1 MNFLKN
7 TWYVAA
13 WSDEIADGKLFNRKI
28 LNEPIVF
35 FRKQNGQISAIGDR
49 CPHRFASLHLGTL
62 EDDCVSCPYH
72 GLTFSSDGKCVHNPH
87 GDGTIPRAAQVR
99 SYVVEERYLAV
110 WIWMGDSSLA
120 DATSIP
126 DYSFL
131 SEAKK
136 TARTTGYLPTA
147 ANYELVTDNIM
158 DLSHVD
164 FLHSSTLGGGA
175 ISRTNAQVKQIGDT
189 INIRWEAKNEV
200 TPPYFRQHLS
210 DPDSPCDLW
219 TEVTWT
225 APGLMFLSFGATP
238 SGRPS
243 EIGYLAKALH
253 LMTPEDETNTHY
265 FFANSRNVRT
275 DDAEYNANNYRV
287 LSRIFAEEDKPMV
300 ETQQK
305 NMGTTDFWSL
315 RPVLIAPDVGAV
327 QVRRALARL
336 IQAEQ
341 STAEAAATVSN

>member
-13 WSDEIADGKLFNRKI
+13 WSDEIADGKLFSRKI
-28 LNEPIVF
+28 LNEPIAF
-35 FRKQNGQISAIGDR
+35 FRKKDGKISAIGDR
-49 CPHRFASLHLGTL
+49 CPHRFAPLHLGTL

-72 GLTFSSDGKCVHNPH
+72 GLKFSSEGKCVHNPH
-87 GDGTIPRAAQVR
+87 GDGAIPRAAQVR

-110 WIWMGDSSLA
+110 WIWMGEPGLA
-120 DATSIP
+120 DAASIP

-131 SEAKK
+131 GEAKK
-136 TARTTGYLPTA
+136 TARTMGYLPTA
-147 ANYELVTDNIM
+147 ANYELLTDNIM

-164 FLHSSTLGGGA
+164 FLHPTTLGGGA
-175 ISRTNAQVKQIGDT
+175 VSRTNAKVKQIGDA
-189 INIRWEAKNEV
+189 ISIRWEAKNEV

-210 DPDSPCDLW
+210 DPDLPCDLW

-225 APGLMFLSFGATP
+225 APGLMFLSVGAAP
-238 SGRPS
+238 SGRPA
-243 EIGYLAKALH
+243 ETGYLAKALH
-253 LMTPEDETNTHY
+253 LMTPEDETHTHY
-265 FFANSRNVRT
+265 FFANSRNVRA

-287 LSRIFAEEDKPMV
+287 MRSIFEGEDKPMV
-300 ETQQK
+300 ERQQK
-305 NMGTTDFWSL
+305 NIGTADFWSL
-315 RPVLIAPDVGAV
+315 RPVLLAPDAGAV

-341 STAEAAATVSN
+341 SIAAAPATAAR